1 MPQSLQD
8 IEDRLELLK
17 MTLGMF
23 APEEPAPIAAELV
36 QLGEEILEH
45 WLLAAGG
52 TPVADGGEEQLRLL
66 ALQAQC
72 VAREPGFAA
81 CRTACLEVIDQATLV
96 TADPEHAATQE
107 RLLVAVAADFH
118 LYTWVTSRM
127 AEAGWR
133 ESPRR

>member
-23 APEEPAPIAAELV
+23 APEEPPPIAAELI
-36 QLGEEILEH
+36 QLAEEILEH
-45 WLLAAGG
+45 WLLATGE
-52 TPVADGGEEQLRLL
+52 TPVEDGGEELRLL

-72 VAREPGFAA
+72 AAREPGFAA
-81 CRTACLEVIDQATLV
+81 CRAACLEVVDQANLV

-118 LYTWVTSRM
+118 LYTQVTSRM
-127 AEAGWR
+127 AGGGLR
-133 ESPRR
+133 EIPRR

>member
-36 QLGEEILEH
+36 QLGEEIFEN
-45 WLLAAGG
+45 WLLAVGETPVEAGG
-52 TPVADGGEEQLRLL
+52 GELRLL

-72 VAREPGFAA
+72 AAKEPGFAT
-81 CRTACLEVIDQATLV
+81 CRAACLELIDQSNLV
-96 TADPEHAATQE
+96 TGEPDHAATAE
-107 RLLVAVAADFH
+107 RLLMAVAADFH
-118 LYTWVTSRM
+118 LYSFVTGRL
-127 AEAGWR
+127 AAG
-133 ESPRR
+133 SPGRR